1 MGFSQLKQKYPFLG
15 EMLKF
20 YNNLEEPVANNDEYQ
35 DFLNICDKEN
45 VFITNLKGNE
55 KNICKKILR
64 NFILCNNPDVGVFF
78 NCCGNLYVWLYYE
91 IKKFG
96 ISNDN
101 IKKIFDLPNST
112 EYSGIKYNPCP
123 YITFNDGVQNP
134 EDLMKLSIF
143 NDNAS
148 TFNFMLKESK
158 ESNYCYLIK
167 YVNECID
174 IYREMNRIYTFPKY
188 CNNDP
193 RKHACQL
200 TNEFDGYYTSHIL
213 SKEGIS
219 HNFPV
224 LSSDTPLKYI
234 DGCSSERIVSNTVPE
249 EKKQDTPT
257 TGGASTAL
265 SAMVGIPP
273 FLALIYKFTPVG
285 KYFRFCN
292 KNNTI
297 ITSNFDKN
305 MENEIFHAIK
315 EDSYIKEIQPKY
327 NIGYEPT

>member
-1 MGFSQLKQKYPFLG
+1 MGFSKLKQEYQFLG
-15 EMLKF
+15 KILTFYDKLEQPVKENEQNKEILK
-20 YNNLEEPVANNDEYQ
+20 L
-35 DFLNICDKEN
+35 CDKGN
-45 VFITNLKGNE
+45 TFNTNLTEEQVNT
-55 KNICKKILR
+55 CKKLLR
-64 NFILCNNPDVGVFF
+64 NFIYCYSMDYSDAL
-78 NCCGNLYVWLYYE
+78 NCCGNLYVWLYFD
-91 IKKFG
+91 IKKSG
-96 ISNDN
+96 ISND
-101 IKKIFDLPNST
+101 IIEKIFVLPRST
-112 EYSGIKYNPCP
+112 DYSGLKYNSCP
-123 YITFNDGVQNP
+123 YVTFNDGVKKP

-143 NDNAS
+143 NDNAT
-148 TFNFMLKESK
+148 TFNSMLKESK

-188 CNNDP
+188 CDNNP

-200 TNEFDGYYTSHIL
+200 INEFDGYYTSHIL

-265 SAMVGIPP
+265 TAMVGIPP
-273 FLALIYKFTPVG
+273 FLALIYKV
-285 KYFRFCN
+285 N
-292 KNNTI
+292 I
-297 ITSNFDKN
+297 IRT
-305 MENEIFHAIK
+305 
-315 EDSYIKEIQPKY
+315 
-327 NIGYEPT
+327 